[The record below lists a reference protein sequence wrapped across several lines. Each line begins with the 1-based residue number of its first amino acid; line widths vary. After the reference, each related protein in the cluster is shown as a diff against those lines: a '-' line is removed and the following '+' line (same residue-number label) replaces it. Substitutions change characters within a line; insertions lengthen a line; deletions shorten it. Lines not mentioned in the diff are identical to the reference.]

1 VGARRSSELA
11 NIAASRSSTFT
22 ELLVANLIVGVGLGA
37 SSWMPATVVI
47 ANWFG
52 GRRGTALG
60 LATAGMESGGM
71 AMVFLTGYVI
81 SQFGWRAAYLT
92 LALPVLIVVVPLLVI
107 VVRTRPQGDVKET
120 IAKSSRKLPGYE
132 VGEAIRTRV
141 FWMLAVTQL
150 AWGISVLGVFMHIV
164 AYLMNLGYSLRFAT
178 TVVGIYLGLAAIG
191 KPTMGALGD
200 RIGGKNALGIALL
213 LISGSI
219 IVLLRAAGE
228 WLIVPYFVFGVS
240 AAAPAALVP
249 LVLSNTLG
257 LKRLGT
263 LYGWLQV
270 AVTVGFFVGP
280 LIVGR
285 LFDLTHSYIT
295 GFEVAALIAAIGS
308 VAAFLCTAPS
318 PVTLA
323 AIVQPQ
329 KSTI

>member
-1 VGARRSSELA
+1 VQTRPGER
-11 NIAASRSSTFT
+11 
-22 ELLVANLIVGVGLGA
+22 VDV
-37 SSWMPATVVI
+37 
-47 ANWFG
+47 
-52 GRRGTALG
+52 
-60 LATAGMESGGM
+60 
-71 AMVFLTGYVI
+71 
-81 SQFGWRAAYLT
+81 T
-92 LALPVLIVVVPLLVI
+92 LA
-107 VVRTRPQGDVKET
+107 Q
-120 IAKSSRKLPGYE
+120 SSQALPGYE
-132 VGEAIRTRV
+132 IGEAIRYRV
-141 FWMLAVTQL
+141 FCALAVVQL
-150 AWGISVLGVFMHIV
+150 AWGLSVAGIFFHIV
-164 AYLMNLGYSLRFAT
+164 AYLMNLGSSLRFAT
-178 TVVGIYLGLAAIG
+178 TVVGVLLGLFVIG

-200 RIGGKNALGIALL
+200 RIGGKNALGIALFL
-213 LISGSI
+213 LSASI

-285 LFDLTHSYIT
+285 LFDLTHNYT
-295 GFEVAALIAAIGS
+295 AGFEIAALIAAIGS

-323 AIVQPQ
+323 EVVQPQ